1 MKTVLVPTAPHELM
15 DATLQTAI
23 ALARRFGGYVE
34 GFSLRPPLAEI
45 VSVDMV
51 MGLTWAADERADE
64 EAEVQARDT
73 FQRFMDAAGI
83 ARDAGPADGPR
94 WRWHAD
100 APAGDEF
107 VGAYSRIFDVTVV
120 GRPTQSATG
129 PRMATLEAVLFE
141 GGRPALIAPPRARD
155 TIGETIVIAW
165 NGSTETAHVIGMGME
180 LLARAKRVHVL
191 TVESGMVPGPSGEA
205 LARALQRHGLPVEQ
219 VHLGPEKRNAGEAI
233 LDYAEGVGCDLLF
246 KGAYTQSRI
255 RQMIFGGATSHILA
269 NATIPVFM
277 AH

>member
-15 DATLQTAI
+15 SATFDTAL
-23 ALARRFGGYVE
+23 ALARRFDSYVE
-34 GFSLRPPLAEI
+34 GFALRPPLAEI

-51 MGLTWAADERADE
+51 MGLTWAADERGDQ
-64 EAEVQARDT
+64 EAETQARRSFEAWMT
-73 FQRFMDAAGI
+73 EAGVM
-83 ARDAGPADGPR
+83 RDAGPADGPR

-107 VGAYSRIFDVTVV
+107 VGAYARVFDVTVV
-120 GRPTQSATG
+120 GRPGQSAAG
-129 PRMATLEAVLFE
+129 PRMATLESVLFE
-141 GGRPALIAPPRARD
+141 GGRPALIAPPVARD
-155 TIGETIVIAW
+155 SFGETIVIAW
-165 NGSTETAHVIGMGME
+165 NGSTETAHVIAMGMA
-180 LLARAKRVHVL
+180 LLERARRIVVL

-205 LARALQRHGLPVEQ
+205 LARSLQRHGLPVEA
-219 VHLGPEKRNAGEAI
+219 VHIGQEKRNAGESM
-233 LDYAEGVGCDLLF
+233 LDFADSVGCDLLF

-255 RQMIFGGATSHILA
+255 RQMIFGGATSHILG

>member
-1 MKTVLVPTAPHELM
+1 MKTVLVPTAPHDMM

-23 ALARRFGGYVE
+23 ALARRFDSYVE
-34 GFSLRPPLAEI
+34 GFALRPPLAEI

-51 MGLTWAADERADE
+51 MGLTWAADERGDA
-64 EAEVQARDT
+64 EAEAQARDA
-73 FQRFMDAAGI
+73 FQRFMDAAGLL
-83 ARDAGPADGPR
+83 RDAGPADGPR

-107 VGAYSRIFDVTVV
+107 VGAYSRVFDITVV

-129 PRMATLEAVLFE
+129 PRMATLESVLFE

-205 LARALQRHGLPVEQ
+205 LARSLQRHGLPVEH

-233 LDYAEGVGCDLLF
+233 LEYSESVGCDLLF